1 MKFSLRLFLVI
12 SLLPAALSSF
22 IIADWVKY
30 ENSAGG
36 FSAAFPSMPE
46 ESEQELNTALGS
58 LTLKIFNSPAESDSD
73 ANIVYAVMYTVYPEN
88 TISSSMDAEKMEKF
102 FNGSVNGA
110 VTNVKGK
117 LLSEEK
123 VSIKNFPGRHIKVD
137 YMQGQAVIDMYLY
150 LVNDKNYMLQVIHL
164 PGKEDNSNLKKFI
177 GSFSLN

>member
-12 SLLPAALSSF
+12 SLLSAFLSSF
-22 IIADWVKY
+22 RIADWKKY
-30 ENSAGG
+30 ENAAGR
-36 FSAAFPSMPE
+36 FSVLFPSGPE
-46 ESEQELNTALGS
+46 ESEQQLNTALGA
-58 LTLKIFNSPAESDSD
+58 LTLKIFSSNAENDSD
-73 ANIVYAVMYTVYPEN
+73 VNIVYAVMYTEYPEN
-88 TISSSMDAEKMEKF
+88 SISSSMDAEKMEKF

-150 LVNDKNYMLQVIHL
+150 LVNNRNYMLQVIHV
-164 PGKEDNSNLKKFI
+164 PGKEDNSNLKKFTD
-177 GSFSLN
+177 SFSFN